1 MNHRSLR
8 RVALLFSQ
16 CTRHWQLLTLVA
28 CAFCPAIAA
37 GVEQK
42 STDHS
47 SVSLRRPS
55 LPTTDAA
62 NSDEHP
68 VDRWLRPYFTQHNFE
83 PGQVVDDLTFARRV
97 HLDLIGLLPTPEKLA
112 AFCADTNSNKRA
124 ALVDELLSNRRA
136 YAEHWLTFWNDA
148 LRNEYRG
155 TGFIDGG
162 RKQITEWLYGA
173 LYDNKPYDQFVREL
187 ISPVEGSEGFTKG
200 IVWRGV
206 VNASQK
212 PQMQAA
218 QHVAQ
223 VFLGTNLKCA
233 SCHDSFINEWNLS
246 DAYGLA
252 TVFADE
258 PLEIFRCDKAT
269 GEKSTIQFLY
279 PELGSID
286 PAASRGERLHQLA
299 ALVSS
304 PENGRFA
311 RVIVN
316 RLWAVFYGRGI
327 VEPIHDLDGNAW
339 NSDLLD
345 WLAAD
350 LVDHDYDLKHTMTL
364 MCTSRAYQFPSVGAP
379 SPSETEFTFHGPIV
393 KRMTAEQFAD
403 AVFAISRI
411 ERELTADMLKID
423 GRGQGGQLSAARAVL
438 LARRTPLE
446 APRPSA
452 DGLIASAA
460 SDSCCLIGNQ
470 LRAALVPS
478 DPLTT
483 ALGRPNREQVVL
495 RRDEWAT
502 TLQALEL
509 TNGVTLDALVQ
520 RGAAAWLND
529 GNVEADE
536 LILQLYRVSLGREP
550 SPAELATSRELV
562 GSPSTATGVA
572 DLLWAISMLPEFQLL
587 Q

>member
-1 MNHRSLR
+1 MNHWSLR
-8 RVALLFSQ
+8 CAARLRSQ
-16 CTRHWQLLTLVA
+16 LSRHWQSIALIA
-28 CAFCPAIAA
+28 CVVSPAIVA
-37 GVEQK
+37 GFEQQP
-42 STDHS
+42 TNNS
-47 SVSLRRPS
+47 SVLLRRPS
-55 LPTTDAA
+55 LPSSDAA
-62 NSDEHP
+62 KNDEHP
-68 VDRWLRPYFTQHNFE
+68 VDRWLSSYFAHHNVE
-83 PGQVVDDLTFARRV
+83 PGQAVDDLTFARRV
-97 HLDLIGLLPTPEKLA
+97 HLDLIGLLPTPERLA
-112 AFCADTNSNKRA
+112 AFCADTNPNKRA
-124 ALVDELLSNRRA
+124 ALVDDLLSNRRA

-162 RKQITEWLYGA
+162 RKQITEWLYAA
-173 LYDNKPYDQFVREL
+173 LYDNMPYDQFVREL

-279 PELGSID
+279 PELGAID
-286 PAASRGERLHQLA
+286 PAASRGERLDQLA

-327 VEPIHDLDGNAW
+327 VEPIHDLDGKAW

-350 LVDHDYDLKHTMTL
+350 LVDHGYDLKHTMAL
-364 MCTSRAYQFPSVGAP
+364 LCTSQAYQLPSAGAP
-379 SPSETEFTFHGPIV
+379 SPSETEFTFRGPIV

-403 AVFAISRI
+403 AVYAISRI
-411 ERELTADMLKID
+411 ERELTPDMLKID
-423 GRGQGGQLSAARAVL
+423 GRGQGGQLSAAREVL
-438 LARRTPLE
+438 LERRTPLE
-446 APRPSA
+446 APRPGA
-452 DGLIASAA
+452 DGLVALAG
-460 SDSCCLIGNQ
+460 DSCCLIGNQ
-470 LRAALVPS
+470 LRAALIPS

-509 TNGVTLDALVQ
+509 TNGLTLDALVQ
-520 RGAAAWLND
+520 RGAASWLNE
-529 GNVEADE
+529 GNVTTDE
-536 LILQLYRVSLGREP
+536 LIAQLYWISLGRDP
-550 SPAELATSRELV
+550 SSAELSTSRELV
-562 GSPSTATGVA
+562 GTPPTATGIA